1 MVALLKKE
9 VRMSV
14 DKEIEKYAPRF
25 DMAAGYFDSL
35 AIIKENFQNMA
46 GNMVAIGFYLKNI
59 RSKKLYHEGGYN
71 SFAEFAKGEFGLS
84 EAYASRY
91 ISINERF
98 SIDGNSPFILEDKK
112 AFSKSQLQEMLRLSD
127 EQLEQ
132 VTPDMTVKEI
142 RELATS
148 QEIEIEDVEEEEQ
161 LPGQLDI
168 EFYPEVLPEGYKTKE
183 EIETVEAVEAESE
196 EIPVEFA
203 KEAVVIEGEYREIE
217 TSEEISEKNRIVRPQ
232 ILSAYGLP
240 KTEYEEGSLIA
251 TAGCGHK
258 YDCFSCAQECNIRQ
272 ENRYCVEAPLGN
284 PFSCTTMNV
293 IDCIREDIGEECQFI
308 NQELAFKRAGDNSPV
323 PCCKRCDALCGYR
336 CNRAGNVTK
345 RQQDETEPQIVVA
358 EPEEQG
364 ITVVEDQ
371 TDCESIEFVRAV
383 LWKEKERLNMY
394 LKATGVKQEAVE
406 RQKIIVAALASMVTE
421 LELIS
426 MKEKLEEM
434 QVIQP
439 ELPIMTNNNQRGAFI
454 DAYEEWPVWID
465 IPETGEK
472 YYRYDF
478 KNGSSFVVRVYFHK
492 CFDYKSTAP
501 KWEDRYH
508 DGYGAEEYYIL
519 HEGKYF
525 KDCLTN
531 RSSMIE
537 FLKNLQKK

>member
-1 MVALLKKE
+1 M
-9 VRMSV
+9 
-14 DKEIEKYAPRF
+14 
-25 DMAAGYFDSL
+25 
-35 AIIKENFQNMA
+35 
-46 GNMVAIGFYLKNI
+46 
-59 RSKKLYHEGGYN
+59 
-71 SFAEFAKGEFGLS
+71 
-84 EAYASRY
+84 
-91 ISINERF
+91 
-98 SIDGNSPFILEDKK
+98 LE
-112 AFSKSQLQEMLRLSD
+112 
-127 EQLEQ
+127 
-132 VTPDMTVKEI
+132 
-142 RELATS
+142 
-148 QEIEIEDVEEEEQ
+148 
-161 LPGQLDI
+161 
-168 EFYPEVLPEGYKTKE
+168 
-183 EIETVEAVEAESE
+183 
-196 EIPVEFA
+196 
-203 KEAVVIEGEYREIE
+203 
-217 TSEEISEKNRIVRPQ
+217 
-232 ILSAYGLP
+232 
-240 KTEYEEGSLIA
+240 
-251 TAGCGHK
+251 
-258 YDCFSCAQECNIRQ
+258 
-272 ENRYCVEAPLGN
+272 
-284 PFSCTTMNV
+284 
-293 IDCIREDIGEECQFI
+293 CIREDIGEKCQFI
-308 NQELAFKRAGDNSPV
+308 NQELAYKRAGNNSPV

-345 RQQDETEPQIVVA
+345 RQQDETEQQIVVA

-371 TDCESIEFVRAV
+371 TDYESIEFVRAV

-406 RQKIIVAALASMVTE
+406 RHKIIVAALASLVTE

-426 MKEKLEEM
+426 MKEELEEM

-465 IPETGEK
+465 TPATGEK

-478 KNGSSFVVRVYFHK
+478 ENGSSFVVRVYFHK